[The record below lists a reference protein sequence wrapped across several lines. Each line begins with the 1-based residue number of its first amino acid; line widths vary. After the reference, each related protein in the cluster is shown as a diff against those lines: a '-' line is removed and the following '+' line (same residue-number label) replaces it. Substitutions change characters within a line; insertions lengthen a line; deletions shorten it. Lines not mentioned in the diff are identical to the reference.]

1 MGRIDSSSQMNHK
14 TLEQLTEVCT
24 VRIRTSGPKHGHGTG
39 FFIAPGYIITCA
51 HVVRH
56 VAEREIF
63 VLARKNGRE
72 APAKL
77 VHSFLPEVD
86 LAILQVNSKFTSSC
100 VYIGNDINSR
110 DHCFTFGYTDLEYGN
125 PDGDPVTLECE
136 GLAGKQRTVIKLKG
150 GQVRPGL
157 SGAPLLNLRTGKVC
171 GVIRTTRDKRID
183 LGGEALSL
191 DIVFSKF
198 PVLKESHDSFHQAHN
213 DWVYYF
219 QESIE
224 PFPSDWSSLDRQDNK
239 KWYSYV
245 RVICFLVSV
254 LFKWIVLGTKAPR
267 AFPIETIRLLIK
279 HTFSGDLGQEINKQR
294 KELTRNLTK
303 VDFNAGGQAQII
315 NQLESKASVLSEL
328 ITILVPESNNIA
340 SSSRLLWAVELI
352 YEQQDLLNELKELEG
367 NSYPELESW
376 KRRFGFLNVN
386 SDNRYREVDR
396 IINKLL
402 LNYSGSGVV
411 FLNCFYLTLEDLVG
425 IIIERPILG
434 IFVVDQFLKFLQIS
448 MSSTTHKTDLS
459 KEEDEDDYTVLVK
472 SILEEL
478 ENDIQSH
485 PHLKVLVRTK
495 ILLENVAGKPIA
507 GGPYRAWGKSKR
519 KNKYH
524 FSRKCKLYP
533 ERARPHEM
541 NKIKCYD
548 SHEEARKHHN
558 PCQICVSAE
567 KIKSSE
573 FLGDESS

>member
-1 MGRIDSSSQMNHK
+1 MNHI
-14 TLEQLTEVCT
+14 TLEQLTEACT
-24 VRIRTSGPKHGHGTG
+24 VRIRTSGKKHGHGTG

-51 HVVRH
+51 HVVRQA
-56 VAEREIF
+56 AEQEIF
-63 VLARKNGRE
+63 VLARKNE
-72 APAKL
+72 KETPAKL
-77 VHSFLPEVD
+77 VYSFLPEVD
-86 LAILQVNSKFTSSC
+86 LAILQVNAKFTSSC
-100 VYIGNDINSR
+100 VYIGNEINSR
-110 DHCFTFGYTDLEYGN
+110 DHCFTFGYTDLENGN

-157 SGAPLLNLRTGKVC
+157 SGAPLLNQRTGKVC
-171 GVIRTTRDKRID
+171 GVIRTTRNERFD
-183 LGGEALSL
+183 LGGEAISL
-191 DIVFSKF
+191 DIVFLEF
-198 PVLKESHDSFHQAHN
+198 PVLKESHDSFHQIHD
-213 DWVYYF
+213 DWVHYF

-224 PFPSDWSSLDRQDNK
+224 PFPSDWSSLDKQDNN
-239 KWYSYV
+239 KWYSYI

-254 LFKWIVLGTKAPR
+254 LFKWIVLGTRAPR
-267 AFPIETIRLLIK
+267 AFPIETVRLLIK

-303 VDFNAGGQAQII
+303 VDFKAGGQARII

-328 ITILVPESNNIA
+328 ITILVPESHNIA

-376 KRRFGFLNVN
+376 KRKFGFLKVK

-402 LNYSGSGVV
+402 LNYPRPGLI
-411 FLNCFYLTLEDLVG
+411 FLNCFYLTLEDLIGLIV
-425 IIIERPILG
+425 ERPILG
-434 IFVVDQFLKFLQIS
+434 IFVIDQFLRFLQIPILS
-448 MSSTTHKTDLS
+448 MQKIDLS
-459 KEEDEDDYTVLVK
+459 KEEDDEGDYAVLVK
-472 SILEEL
+472 SVLEEL

-495 ILLENVAGKPIA
+495 ILLENVAGKPIT
-507 GGPYRAWGKSKR
+507 GGPFRAWGKSKS

-524 FSRKCKLYP
+524 FSRKCKFYP
-533 ERARPHEM
+533 ERVRPHEM
-541 NKIKCYD
+541 NKIRCYD
-548 SHEEARKHHN
+548 SHKEARKHHE
-558 PCQICVSAE
+558 PCQLCASAE

-573 FLGDESS
+573 FIGDEPS